1 MSCLV
6 ERDYDNLVHILSF
19 SKLREHP
26 TVEATK
32 KIEEATGGEKTHQ
45 VSGPA
50 RQHKGLGPN
59 PLQESQ
65 VKPDGFPRFSAP
77 FFFSEKILLEKN
89 VRKGRRS

>member
-32 KIEEATGGEKTHQ
+32 KIEEATGGEKKYQ
-45 VSGPA
+45 VSGPRTPA
-50 RQHKGLGPN
+50 QGIGTQSSPRESGLN
-59 PLQESQ
+59 LMVFCFE
-65 VKPDGFPRFSAP
+65 KP
-77 FFFSEKILLEKN
+77 EKN

>member
-32 KIEEATGGEKTHQ
+32 KIEEATGGEKNISSFRAKNASTRDWDPILSKR
-45 VSGPA
+45 V
-50 RQHKGLGPN
+50 RF
-59 PLQESQ
+59 
-65 VKPDGFPRFSAP
+65 KPDGFLF
-77 FFFSEKILLEKN
+77 
-89 VRKGRRS
+89 RKA